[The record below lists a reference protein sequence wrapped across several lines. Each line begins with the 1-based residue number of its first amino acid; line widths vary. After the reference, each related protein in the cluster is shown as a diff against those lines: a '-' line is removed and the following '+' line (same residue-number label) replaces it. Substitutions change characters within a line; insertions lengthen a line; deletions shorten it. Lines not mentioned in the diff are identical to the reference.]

1 MVKGDLPSYKRS
13 NSSLYKEEPG
23 KLRWSLYSKS
33 CTADSSTILLWIL
46 TKTDSGA
53 VAIKTP
59 EKYVLETI
67 FLTFIYD
74 FNNIVDK
81 IGNFW
86 LTIYLLITPFI
97 PTWMETISASRSS

>member
-13 NSSLYKEEPG
+13 NSSFYKEETG
-23 KLRWSLYSKS
+23 KLSSLYSKP
-33 CTADSSTILLWIL
+33 CAADSSTILLWIL

-59 EKYVLETI
+59 EKYFLETT

-74 FNNIVDK
+74 FNNIVDQ

>member
-13 NSSLYKEEPG
+13 NSSFYKEETG
-23 KLRWSLYSKS
+23 KLSSLYSKS
-33 CTADSSTILLWIL
+33 CAADSSTILLWIL

-59 EKYVLETI
+59 EKYFLETT

-74 FNNIVDK
+74 FNNIVDQ